1 MAEEFRS
8 LTQDIAA
15 SFDVRKGEVESIR
28 QQVSG
33 MIGDFRKTRLH
44 DIKTYNKEKRREV
57 SDLLNSFNKE
67 RGDMAS
73 AWADLVS
80 SMRSKRGIKAQRPVK
95 KEAHRQK
102 KRAET
107 GA

>member
-1 MAEEFRS
+1 
-8 LTQDIAA
+8 
-15 SFDVRKGEVESIR
+15 
-28 QQVSG
+28 

-44 DIKTYNKEKRREV
+44 DTKTNNKERRRDV
-57 SDLLNSFNKE
+57 SDLLDGFNKE
-67 RGDMAS
+67 REDMAS

-80 SMRSKRGIKAQRPVK
+80 SMRSKRGIKTARPAK
-95 KEAHRQK
+95 KSQPTHK